1 MVTLLKALALL
12 FLASVVSSQTY
23 SLFDLGSDPLETD
36 NLYGNV
42 AFAAVQSELES
53 RLFRNTNMTISQD
66 IGSVEDISVFENA
79 GGQVPFLGDYLNPPV
94 TPTISV
100 SPRPSAPSLIYI
112 LMDDVGWNDVGF
124 HDEDSSWLDFATPNM
139 DKLSSTGIRL
149 TQHYTGWVC
158 GPTRASLM
166 TGEYPYRVGYGDMP
180 NSNAQLPLTEVTMA
194 QELQLQGCTYYYH
207 VLNILCACL

>member
-1 MVTLLKALALL
+1 MVTQLKALALL
-12 FLASVVSSQTY
+12 FFASGVSSQTY
-23 SLFDLGSDPLETD
+23 SLYNLVSDPLEAD
-36 NLYGNV
+36 NVYDDI
-42 AFAAVQSELES
+42 AFSAVQKELES
-53 RLFRNTNMTISQD
+53 RFRSFTNMRISQD
-66 IGSVEDISVFENA
+66 IASTGGISVFRDA

-94 TPTISV
+94 IPTISV

-139 DKLSSTGIRL
+139 DRLSSTGIRL

-158 GPTRASLM
+158 APTRASLM
-166 TGEYPYRVGYGDMP
+166 TGKYPYRVGYGDMP

-194 QELQLQGCTYYYH
+194 QELQLQGCTCFH
-207 VLNILCACL
+207 RSNISCACL